1 MSGLGSVIK
10 APLNSVIGLINM
22 AIDGLNKISF
32 TTPDWIPGIGGKHFG
47 VNIAKMP
54 YLAKGGIVDKP
65 TQAVIGEAG
74 TEAVVPLEN
83 NTGGLNLLAIKLS
96 ERINNMLLLSNN
108 SLKQPDLTMLGQ
120 NINSNEKKSIND
132 PEFIEKIKEVIIE
145 AILEAI
151 KTKKYNGYNNDL
163 RPQESGDLILRIK
176 DTDLGRIA
184 IEAINKV
191 NRQAGEQLLNL

>member
-1 MSGLGSVIK
+1 
-10 APLNSVIGLINM
+10 
-22 AIDGLNKISF
+22 
-32 TTPDWIPGIGGKHFG
+32 
-47 VNIAKMP
+47 
-54 YLAKGGIVDKP
+54 
-65 TQAVIGEAG
+65 
-74 TEAVVPLEN
+74 
-83 NTGGLNLLAIKLS
+83 
-96 ERINNMLLLSNN
+96 MLLLSNN

-145 AILEAI
+145 AILEAM

>member
-1 MSGLGSVIK
+1 
-10 APLNSVIGLINM
+10 
-22 AIDGLNKISF
+22 
-32 TTPDWIPGIGGKHFG
+32 
-47 VNIAKMP
+47 MP

-145 AILEAI
+145 AILEAM